1 MTETEFVDY
10 IRPLV
15 KKDPALAHALD
26 SEYTA
31 DPKASIEQLK
41 ARAEYSLGRVT
52 GLIAMADGKN
62 VSSLPEAF
70 GSSEA
75 MLRRIID
82 PNSNENWTRLPLKT
96 IKDAAVKAGYMKD
109 LPNNATDAQKA
120 ENREGL
126 STFLN
131 LLSAETIAQGRR
143 NAVNEYENVKF
154 SKHPYDWARKT
165 INDLLFRTT
174 ANRMKE
180 QALRGQGPSGNG
192 LSGFAQMGLNDAGAL
207 LGDIGVNAMYGAGA
221 AGVGRALASRAPMGI
236 RSARDILLGPAIAG
250 SVAGTMD
257 AVNRGINTEN
267 GTRWYEYPSEAV
279 LGALSN
285 VVAEPRV
292 IRGAIR
298 GASSML
304 KGAKVGGHNG
314 REFIGKGQKVADR
327 LTGQTEAQLREVIED
342 LKTPNPSTSPM
353 SSDTRK
359 KIDEMGEILDDGMT
373 PAPGEEASLFEQAQA
388 LFEKGAYDIDGTPR
402 SVKLRDA
409 SFTGNIDN
417 KIDELEGV
425 LKHSAGAEEAPQV
438 KRQLDYWKNLK
449 EMRAN
454 GLLDYDKYFFEKNPE
469 PFQFV
474 SNPIEGAPTFEV
486 RNVGSE
492 SDRRDIANILYMW
505 RNGSPIEEIKT
516 LAIEPERY
524 SDLLARYPE
533 LSNYLASQRKISEPR
548 ASGLGE
554 TFEVKYD
561 KDFVPDLEKWKANF
575 KDRKVAGKTWTEALL
590 MGAVKP
596 AATGTVLEK
605 YDRPEAS
612 EDVITRDFEQLMAR
626 KPDAT
631 SAALNWKFDPRLDAK
646 LQLDEFERGI
656 VNKYRA
662 MLTEKALSG
671 R

>member
-31 DPKASIEQLK
+31 DPKASIDQLK

-62 VSSLPEAF
+62 VSGLPDAF

-96 IKDAAVKAGYMKD
+96 IKDAAIKAGYMKD

-126 STFLN
+126 TTFLN

-154 SKHPYDWARKT
+154 SKNPVDWAQKT
-165 INDLLFRTT
+165 INDLFFRTT

-180 QALRGQGPSGNG
+180 QALRGNGPASWG
-192 LSGFAQMGLNDAGAL
+192 SMGLNDAGAL
-207 LGDIGVNAMYGAGA
+207 AGDIGVNAMYGAGA

-250 SVAGTMD
+250 SVAGSID

-304 KGAKVGGHNG
+304 KGAKVGGHSG
-314 REFIGKGQKVADR
+314 REAIGKGQKVADR
-327 LTGQTEAQLREVIED
+327 LTGQTEAQLREVIEG

-359 KIDEMGEILDDGMT
+359 KIDEMGAILDDGMT
-373 PAPGEEASLFEQAQA
+373 IAPGEEASLFDQAQA

-417 KIDELEGV
+417 MIAELEGA
-425 LKHSAGAEEAPQV
+425 LKHSAGAEEAPLV
-438 KRQLDYWKNLK
+438 KRQLNYWKNLK

-474 SNPIEGAPTFEV
+474 SNPIEGAPTFEL

-548 ASGLGE
+548 ASGIGE

-561 KDFVPDLEKWKANF
+561 KDFVPDWEKWKANF
-575 KDRKVAGKTWTEALL
+575 TDGKIIGKTLTEAALL
-590 MGAVKP
+590 GAAKP
-596 AATGTVLEK
+596 ALTGSVLEK
-605 YDRPEAS
+605 YDRPEES

-631 SAALNWKFDPRLDAK
+631 SAALNWKFDPRLDAE